1 VDGPISLRRATET
14 DAAEIAALTR
24 AAYGKWVPVIGR
36 EPLPMMVDYHDAVC
50 KHRFDLLHVGN
61 LLAGLIETT
70 PEGNSLL
77 IVNVAIRP
85 SFQGHGLG
93 KRLLSLA
100 EDIAADQALSDVRL
114 YTNAL
119 MAENLRLY
127 EKLGYR
133 REREEQRSVGTV
145 VHMREPLTA
154 G

>member
-1 VDGPISLRRATET
+1 MT
-14 DAAEIAALTR
+14 
-24 AAYGKWVPVIGR
+24 
-36 EPLPMMVDYHDAVC
+36 VDYHDAVC
-50 KHRFDLLHVGN
+50 KHRFDLLYIGN

-70 PEGNSLL
+70 PDGDSLL

-85 SFQGHGLG
+85 SFQGRGLG

-100 EDIAADQALSDVRL
+100 EDIAAGQALSDVWL

-145 VHMREPLTA
+145 VHMRKSLAA